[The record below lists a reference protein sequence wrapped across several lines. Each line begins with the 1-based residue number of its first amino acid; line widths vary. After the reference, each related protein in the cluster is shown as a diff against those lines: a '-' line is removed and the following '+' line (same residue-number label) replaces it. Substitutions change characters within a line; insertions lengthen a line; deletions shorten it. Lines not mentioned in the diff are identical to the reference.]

1 MKITEDSLLHSGFTR
16 KEIQKLNNNI
26 ANYGGDLDEVVH
38 DLARRFKTLLWIFS
52 CGILFFI
59 YLVFSK
65 QDDHWYVFSGGISIL
80 IVFLI
85 CSFAQP
91 PIISYKSWRHVRSE
105 KS

>member
-59 YLVFSK
+59 YLVFF
-65 QDDHWYVFSGGISIL
+65 QNRMIIGMFSQEG
-80 IVFLI
+80 F
-85 CSFAQP
+85 Q
-91 PIISYKSWRHVRSE
+91 Y
-105 KS
+105 

>member
-59 YLVFSK
+59 YLVF
-65 QDDHWYVFSGGISIL
+65 QNRMIIGMFSLEG
-80 IVFLI
+80 F
-85 CSFAQP
+85 Q
-91 PIISYKSWRHVRSE
+91 Y
-105 KS
+105 